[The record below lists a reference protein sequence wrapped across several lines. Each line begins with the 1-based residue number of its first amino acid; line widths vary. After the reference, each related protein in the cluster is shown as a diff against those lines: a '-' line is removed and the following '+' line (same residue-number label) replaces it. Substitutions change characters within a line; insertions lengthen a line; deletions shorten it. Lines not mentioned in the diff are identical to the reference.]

1 MTENNAQD
9 PKIDL
14 SIDDEGFTEA
24 DLARDEARGNQW
36 GAIAELAKGSGS
48 QVAGGAGVLY
58 ILTRLIAVSGRSAP
72 TALSFLDAQGISKTV
87 TGAIVQAL
95 PFLLLTAA
103 TAATVFLLGSPLTGR
118 ISRSPRV
125 WFSVAA
131 WFLVVAAV
139 PSPIASNAVVAVVA
153 YVSSFLTIGYSALL
167 AWMGW
172 PKSWSSPVKA
182 LIISLAF
189 VAGVQLLFDNQLW
202 LAPERL
208 AVSTSLAT
216 TDATADATIK
226 DQPSNLVGYV
236 LTADNNWTSVLL
248 EQPRIVV
255 RLPNNSIV
263 QRSVCRL
270 GEGDRERP
278 PLLVTLIKK
287 LFGENGRRV
296 EDAVPLC

>member
-1 MTENNAQD
+1 MSEEQK
-9 PKIDL
+9 PDL
-14 SIDDEGFTEA
+14 SVDDPGFTEA
-24 DLARDEARGNQW
+24 DIARDEARPNHW
-36 GAIAELAKGSGS
+36 GALAELAKGSGAQIAS
-48 QVAGGAGVLY
+48 AAGVLY

-72 TALSFLDAQGISKTV
+72 TALSFLDAQGISRTV
-87 TGAIVQAL
+87 TGAVVQAL

-103 TAATVFLLGSPLTGR
+103 TAATVYLLGSPLTGK
-118 ISRSPRV
+118 ISKSPRV
-125 WFSVAA
+125 WFSAAA

-139 PSPIASNAVVAVVA
+139 PSPIASNGIVATAA
-153 YVSSFLTIGYSALL
+153 YVTSFLTITYTAFV
-167 AWMGW
+167 AWQGW
-172 PKSWSSPVKA
+172 PKNYPSPVK
-182 LIISLAF
+182 LLGISLAL
-189 VAGVQLLFDNQLW
+189 VAGTQLLLDNQLW

-226 DQPSNLVGYV
+226 DQPSTLVGYV

-255 RLPNNSIV
+255 RLPNTAIV

-270 GEGDRERP
+270 GAADRERP
-278 PLLVTLIKK
+278 PLLITLIRKIS
-287 LFGENGRRV
+287 NDQARRV